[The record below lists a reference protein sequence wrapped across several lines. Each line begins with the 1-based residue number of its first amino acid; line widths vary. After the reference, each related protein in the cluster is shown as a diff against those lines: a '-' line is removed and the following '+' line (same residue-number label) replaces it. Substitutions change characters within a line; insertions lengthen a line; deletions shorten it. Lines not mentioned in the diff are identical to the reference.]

1 MTSTLASTSL
11 VTQIAAVKAGLGL
24 AVLPCFI
31 AAQNKDLVE
40 VIHTQHVFSEDL
52 WLVSHTDLVASSR
65 IRAVADFLTEIIAE
79 AHLA

>member
-1 MTSTLASTSL
+1 MTSL

-31 AAQNKDLVE
+31 ASQNNDLVE
-40 VIHTQHVFSEDL
+40 VIPTQQVFSEEL

-65 IRAVADFLTEIIAE
+65 IRVVADFLMEIINE